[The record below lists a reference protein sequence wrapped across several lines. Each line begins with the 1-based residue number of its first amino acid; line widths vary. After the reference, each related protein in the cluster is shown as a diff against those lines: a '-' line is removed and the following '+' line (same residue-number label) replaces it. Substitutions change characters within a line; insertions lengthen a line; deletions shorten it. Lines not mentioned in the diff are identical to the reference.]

1 MPVKLTQQSVP
12 GATASDVQPPVPVV
26 QPPLLPQPRPL
37 PRVPPAPPGRDA
49 VVYPYEDG
57 LPMAS
62 SPAQEEVMVDTRHG
76 LKSYFA
82 GRLSVYI
89 GMDILVFD
97 RQGDNTSCLAPD
109 VFVAFDT
116 RGTVDK
122 SYRIWEV
129 GKPPDVVWEF
139 GSDST
144 WKGDAKEKKERYR
157 QWGVSEYWL
166 YAPHS
171 GLHNPRLQGFQLV
184 KGRYRRLLA
193 ERRSDGLLAVK
204 SPLLGLEQHFDGQRL
219 RLWDP
224 ANREYLRT
232 GAEDATGHRM
242 EREGR
247 RREHKKRLKAEAAE
261 KRQRKGRLQAEAGEE
276 RERKGRMKAEAGE
289 EREREGRRRERK
301 KRLKAVAEQKRERE
315 RRLESDSRAEAR
327 EAALRARI
335 AELEASGAIPRK

>member
-1 MPVKLTQQSVP
+1 MPVKVTQQSVP

-26 QPPLLPQPRPL
+26 QPSLLPPPRPL
-37 PRVPPAPPGRDA
+37 PGVPPARPKRDE
-49 VVYPYEDG
+49 VVYPYADG
-57 LPMAS
+57 NPMAS
-62 SPAQEEVMVDTRHG
+62 SPEQEEVMVDTRHAM
-76 LKSYFA
+76 KTHFA
-82 GRLSVYI
+82 SRPRVYV
-89 GMDILVFD
+89 GMDMLVFD

-109 VFVAFDT
+109 VFVTFDR
-116 RGTVDK
+116 RGPVDK

-219 RLWDP
+219 RFWDP
-224 ANREYLRT
+224 VNKEYLRT
-232 GAEDATGHRM
+232 GAEDA
-242 EREGR
+242 RER
-247 RREHKKRLKAEAAE
+247 RREHKKRLKAEA
-261 KRQRKGRLQAEAGEE
+261 
-276 RERKGRMKAEAGE
+276 GE
-289 EREREGRRRERK
+289 EREREGRLRERK
-301 KRLKAVAEQKRERE
+301 KRLKAEAEQKRERE
-315 RRLESDSRAEAR
+315 RRLESDSRAEAEAQARRESEAR

>member
-1 MPVKLTQQSVP
+1 MPVKLNQQSVP
-12 GATASDVQPPVPVV
+12 GATVSDVQPPVPVV
-26 QPPLLPQPRPL
+26 QPSLLPPPRPL

-49 VVYPYEDG
+49 VEYPYADG

-62 SPAQEEVMVDTRHG
+62 SPEQEEVMVDTRHG

-82 GRLSVYI
+82 GRFSVYI
-89 GMDILVFD
+89 GMDMLVFD
-97 RQGDNTSCLAPD
+97 RQGDDTSCLAPD
-109 VFVAFDT
+109 VFVTFDMP
-116 RGTVDK
+116 GPVGK

-157 QWGVSEYWL
+157 KWGVSEYWL
-166 YAPHS
+166 YDPQG

-184 KGRYRRLLA
+184 KGRYRRLRA

-224 ANREYLRT
+224 GAEEYLRT
-232 GAEDATGHRM
+232 GAES
-242 EREGR
+242 ERG
-247 RREHKKRLKAEAAE
+247 RLK
-261 KRQRKGRLQAEAGEE
+261 AEAGEE
-276 RERKGRMKAEAGE
+276 RERKKRLKAEAGE
-289 EREREGRRRERK
+289 EREREGR
-301 KRLKAVAEQKRERE
+301 LKAEAEQKRERE
-315 RRLESDSRAEAR
+315 QRLESDSRAEAEAQARRESEAR

-335 AELEASGAIPRK
+335 AELEASGAIPPQ

>member
-1 MPVKLTQQSVP
+1 MPVKLPQQSVP
-12 GATASDVQPPVPVV
+12 GSTAADVQPSVPVV
-26 QPPLLPQPRPL
+26 QPPLLPSPRPL
-37 PRVPPAPPGRDA
+37 TRVPPVFPRRDE
-49 VVYPYEDG
+49 VEYPYEDD

-62 SPAQEEVMVDTRHG
+62 SPEQEAVMAYARHG
-76 LKSYFA
+76 LKTHFA
-82 GRLSVYI
+82 SRPSVYI
-89 GMDILVFD
+89 GVDMLVYD
-97 RQGDNTSCLAPD
+97 KEGDNTSCLAPD
-109 VFVAFDT
+109 VFVTFDV
-116 RGTVDK
+116 RRPVEK
-122 SYRIWEV
+122 SYRIWLV

-184 KGRYRRLLA
+184 KGRYRRLPS
-193 ERRSDGLLAVK
+193 ERRGEGLLVVK

-219 RLWDP
+219 RFWDP
-224 ANREYLRT
+224 AAKEYLRS
-232 GAEDATGHRM
+232 GVESERERRRERKGRLR

-247 RREHKKRLKAEAAE
+247 LR
-261 KRQRKGRLQAEAGEE
+261 AEAGEE
-276 RERKGRMKAEAGE
+276 
-289 EREREGRRRERK
+289 
-301 KRLKAVAEQKRERE
+301 RERE
-315 RRLESDSRAEAR
+315 RRLESDSRAEAEAQARRESEAR

>member
-26 QPPLLPQPRPL
+26 QQPLLPPPRPL
-37 PRVPPAPPGRDA
+37 ARVPPARPKRDE
-49 VVYPYEDG
+49 VVYPYADG
-57 LPMAS
+57 NPMAS
-62 SPAQEEVMVDTRHG
+62 SPEQEEVMVDTRHAM
-76 LKSYFA
+76 KTHFA
-82 GRLSVYI
+82 GRPSVYV
-89 GMDILVFD
+89 GMDMLVFD

-109 VFVAFDT
+109 VFVTFDR
-116 RGTVDK
+116 RGPVDK

-166 YAPHS
+166 YDPRG

-193 ERRSDGLLAVK
+193 EQRGDGLLAVK

-219 RLWDP
+219 RFWDP
-224 ANREYLRT
+224 VNKEYLRT
-232 GAEDATGHRM
+232 GTEDARG
-242 EREGR
+242 
-247 RREHKKRLKAEAAE
+247 RLK
-261 KRQRKGRLQAEAGEE
+261 AEAGEE
-276 RERKGRMKAEAGE
+276 RERKERLRERKKRLKAEAGE
-289 EREREGRRRERK
+289 EREREGR
-301 KRLKAVAEQKRERE
+301 LQ
-315 RRLESDSRAEAR
+315 AEAR